1 MAESEYTI
9 DLGAL
14 TAADVADLL
23 AADQGDLVKAD
34 ELLRRCVRPG
44 LEVIPL
50 AEWNE
55 VRKAMVQQAIAEIFR
70 PRT

>member
-1 MAESEYTI
+1 MDPEYEI
-9 DLGAL
+9 DLSAL

-23 AADQGDLVKAD
+23 DADQGDLLKAD
-34 ELLRRCVRPG
+34 ALLRRCVKPG
-44 LEVIPL
+44 LEAIPL

-70 PRT
+70 PRA

>member
-1 MAESEYTI
+1 MAEYEI
-9 DLGAL
+9 DLSAL

-23 AADQGDLVKAD
+23 AADQGDLLKAD
-34 ELLRRCVRPG
+34 ALLRRCVKPG
-44 LEVIPL
+44 LEEIPL

-70 PRT
+70 PRA

>member
-1 MAESEYTI
+1 MDEGYEI
-9 DLGAL
+9 DLSAL

-23 AADQGDLVKAD
+23 AADQGDLLKAD
-34 ELLRRCVRPG
+34 ALLRRCVKPG
-44 LEVIPL
+44 LEAIPL

-70 PRT
+70 PRA